1 MPVLPSF
8 INYGKGKRKFKVPT
22 KYPFITYRPNL
33 QALCPPPSSEV
44 VDINDSST
52 SQLEE
57 EEFVSKGS
65 LDSAIDEY
73 HYEPLDV
80 NISPEP
86 LMSSFPS
93 RFLKNSYI
101 QPPNTIPPRI
111 GSDGE
116 ENGGM
121 QLGSTSAENND
132 FDTEDEDPEELIAR
146 LQGMDVRP
154 DTCMTQFYLLMVSG
168 L

>member
-33 QALCPPPSSEV
+33 PTLCPPPASEV

-65 LDSAIDEY
+65 LDSEIDEY
-73 HYEPLDV
+73 HYEPLDL

-101 QPPNTIPPRI
+101 QPPNAIPPRI
-111 GSDGE
+111 YSDGE
-116 ENGGM
+116 EGGGM
-121 QLGSTSAENND
+121 GSTSAENNG
-132 FDTEDEDPEELIAR
+132 FDTEDEDAEELIAK

-154 DTCMTQFYLLMVSG
+154 ACMSQFY
-168 L
+168 

>member
-1 MPVLPSF
+1 MPVLPF

-22 KYPFITYRPNL
+22 NPFTTYRPNIPTL
-33 QALCPPPSSEV
+33 LCPPPPSEV

-52 SQLEE
+52 SRLEE

-73 HYEPLDV
+73 HYEPLDL

-101 QPPNTIPPRI
+101 QPPNLILPRI

-116 ENGGM
+116 EGGGM
-121 QLGSTSAENND
+121 QLGSTSENNG
-132 FDTEDEDPEELIAR
+132 FDTEDEDGEELIAK

-154 DTCMTQFYLLMVSG
+154 DACMIPFY
-168 L
+168 